1 MKKKLMAI
9 IIAMLDWVRQDET
22 HIDHVRFVAYKDW
35 SIAQLIGIV
44 TAFAVMLLLIVA
56 LAADLAWIAW
66 MAIEALI

>member
-1 MKKKLMAI
+1 MAI
-9 IIAMLDWVRQDET
+9 IIAMLDLMIQDET
-22 HIDHVRFVAYKDW
+22 HLDHVRFVAYKEW
-35 SIAQLIGIV
+35 STAQLIGIA